1 MHVLESFFVWQT
13 CLQNKEIDFL
23 ELFYLKLAI
32 SRIEKSW
39 NEHIFINIC
48 RNPPKKKKSGCGG
61 WPQPRTISRRENTYR
76 ELNFELD
83 GKSLDN
89 LHLDTDRINIR
100 QFHEMIATWTD
111 LLLFDFLDSTS
122 SFKVLEIYQFSFQ
135 GSQFIPKNVNLR
147 KQFAFLQFE
156 PQEMEPQMKDS
167 NEIKWM
173 LFILGSISCGF
184 NCGPFTYMIPPSFCL
199 NFGFSL
205 S

>member
-1 MHVLESFFVWQT
+1 MSKPTQ
-13 CLQNKEIDFL
+13 
-23 ELFYLKLAI
+23 
-32 SRIEKSW
+32 
-39 NEHIFINIC
+39 
-48 RNPPKKKKSGCGG
+48 KKKSGCGG

-167 NEIKWM
+167 NEIKWI
-173 LFILGSISCGF
+173 LFILDSISCGF

>member
-1 MHVLESFFVWQT
+1 M
-13 CLQNKEIDFL
+13 QNKEIYFS

-111 LLLFDFLDSTS
+111 LLLFDFLELTS
-122 SFKVLEIYQFSFQ
+122 GFKFLEIYQFSFQ
-135 GSQFIPKNVNLR
+135 GSQFIPKNGNLR
-147 KQFAFLQFE
+147 LEFC
-156 PQEMEPQMKDS
+156 
-167 NEIKWM
+167 
-173 LFILGSISCGF
+173 ISTVWATRKRF
-184 NCGPFTYMIPPSFCL
+184 HLLWFTL
-199 NFGFSL
+199 
-205 S
+205 